1 MKKITFLIVLFIFSF
16 SLINAQEDTTLAPKK
31 VKKGLNF
38 GALPVVAYNS
48 DIGFQ
53 YGALANIYHYGDGSR
68 YPAYDHSLYIEWSR
82 STKGNGNNVLKY
94 DSERLI
100 PNMRVTAEASYR
112 TEKALNFYGFNGY
125 NAYYNSIYE
134 DDSEGNDLYKS
145 RLFYRHERKVVVLKA
160 DFQGNIIGEK
170 LRWLGGITY
179 LGSKIASVDV
189 DKLNEGKDPVDQ
201 LADTSLYD
209 NYVNWG
215 VISSE
220 QSDGGNN
227 AFFKVGLVYDTR
239 DNEPNPNRGMWSEA
253 LFLFAPSFM
262 GEYEN
267 TATSVILIHRQ
278 YFTLLPK
285 RMTFAYR
292 LSYQTKTSGD
302 IPFYL
307 LPYLYDSYNIRD
319 GLGGA
324 KTLRGVLRN
333 RIVGN
338 GMAFA
343 NFEFRWKV
351 LKTTLF
357 NQNFYI
363 ALNAFADMGRVVD
376 PYKLDLS
383 GVPSSERELWFNN
396 EDEALHTS
404 YGAGIRFALNEN
416 FIVAVDYGLAAK
428 KQDGTNGLYI
438 GLNFLY

>member
-1 MKKITFLIVLFIFSF
+1 MKRITFLLMLLVFSF
-16 SLINAQEDTTLAPKK
+16 SLVTAQEDTTKIDKK
-31 VKKGLNF
+31 VKKGFNF
-38 GALPVVAYNS
+38 GALPIVAYNS

-125 NAYYNSIYE
+125 NSYYNAIYE
-134 DDSEGNDLYKS
+134 DDSQGNDLYKS

-160 DFQGNIIGEK
+160 DFQGNIIGRK

-189 DKLNEGKDPVDQ
+189 AKLNEGKEPADQ
-201 LADTSLYD
+201 LADTSLYN

-215 VISSE
+215 VISKG

-227 AFFKVGLVYDTR
+227 AFFKTGLVYDTR
-239 DNEPNPNRGMWSEA
+239 DNEPNPNKGMWTEA
-253 LFLFAPSFM
+253 LFLFAPAFM
-262 GEYEN
+262 GEYEK
-267 TATSVILIHRQ
+267 TATSVIFIHRQ
-278 YFTLLPK
+278 YFTIFPK

-324 KTLRGVLRN
+324 KTMRGILRN
-333 RIVGN
+333 RVVGN

-351 LKTTLF
+351 LKTQFLK
-357 NQNFYI
+357 QNFYI
-363 ALNAFADMGRVVD
+363 ALSAFADMGRVVD

-396 EDEALHTS
+396 EPEKWHTS
-404 YGAGIRFALNEN
+404 FGGGVRFALNEN

-428 KQDGTNGLYI
+428 EQDGTSGLYI
-438 GLNFLY
+438 GLDFLY

>member
-1 MKKITFLIVLFIFSF
+1 MKKITFLFTLLAFSYG
-16 SLINAQEDTTLAPKK
+16 LTIAQEDTTQAPKK
-31 VKKGLNF
+31 VKKGFNF

-160 DFQGNIIGEK
+160 DFQGNIIGKK

-189 DKLNEGKDPVDQ
+189 KKLNEGKDPADQ
-201 LADTSLYD
+201 LADTSLYN

-215 VISSE
+215 VISKE

-239 DNEPNPNRGMWSEA
+239 DNEPNPNRGMWTEA

-262 GEYEN
+262 GEYDKA
-267 TATSVILIHRQ
+267 ATSVILIHRQ
-278 YFTLLPK
+278 YFTLFPE

-363 ALNAFADMGRVVD
+363 ALNAFTDMGRVVD

-383 GVPSSERELWFNN
+383 GVPSNERELWFNN
-396 EDEALHTS
+396 EDEAMHMS

-416 FIVAVDYGLAAK
+416 FIVAVDYGMAAK
-428 KQDGTNGLYI
+428 EQDGTSGLYI